1 MGRLAELL
9 QLLKV
14 QQRAESVRTE
24 VDRWDNEGGASTV
37 SGRDEPDRSGGP
49 VSSSGLRAA
58 R

>member
-14 QQRAESVRTE
+14 RQRAESVQTE

-37 SGRDEPDRSGGP
+37 SGLDESDRSRGP
-49 VSSSGLRAA
+49 APSGGLRAG